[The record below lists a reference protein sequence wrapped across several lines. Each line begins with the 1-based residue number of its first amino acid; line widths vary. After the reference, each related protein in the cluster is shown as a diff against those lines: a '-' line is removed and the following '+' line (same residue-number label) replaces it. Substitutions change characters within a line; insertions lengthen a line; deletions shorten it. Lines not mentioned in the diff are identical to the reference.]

1 MVLCGLACPVV
12 SAATGGGVLPD
23 APDGVGAY
31 ARGHIIIRT
40 RPGVGPAEL
49 ADRRITL
56 HGKGSKGAAARLRT
70 RNSVALADALAQWQV
85 TAIRPLFENG
95 FANPALARRLGLD
108 RYWRL
113 GVAPESDTPEM
124 VAELGRFGALI
135 ERAELDG
142 LGGVAEMIPDDP
154 QFGLLWGMHNTGQV
168 IGEQPGTPGAD
179 INITPAWEFTNGDPN
194 LVLAVLDAGMNA
206 HPEIAGRMIPGK
218 NVAAV
223 PDNDDTSDV
232 CISQGSHVAGTAA
245 GQGSNGIGVAGVDW
259 SCRIMPVRVLNDC
272 SGNPE
277 SWLAEGL
284 IWATD
289 NGADV
294 INMSLQYFGGTTVLH
309 DAIRYAHGRGVV
321 MIAAAGNIAATQVA
335 FPARWQ
341 ETIAVGAID
350 NSGSRWSA
358 SSRGPNLDVM
368 APGVNVWSL
377 DGAAGYKFLSGT
389 SMATPHV
396 SGTIALAR
404 SRDPNLTPDM
414 LKQIIQ
420 DTAVDMGASGF
431 DNETGYGRLDAHS
444 AIVAIPILA
453 DLDGDGAVAVPDLLM
468 LLAAWGACPQPCS
481 PECTADIDASCTVDV
496 ADLLV
501 LLANWG

>member
-168 IGEQPGTPGAD
+168 VGEQPGTPGAD
-179 INITPAWEFTNGDPN
+179 INITPAWEFINGDPN
-194 LVLAVLDAGMNA
+194 LVLAVLDAGLDA
-206 HPEIAGRMIPGK
+206 HLEIAGRMIPGK
-218 NVAAV
+218 NVAAA

-232 CISQGSHVAGTAA
+232 CISHGTHVAGIAA

-294 INMSLQYFGGTTVLH
+294 INMSLQYFQGTTALH
-309 DAIRYAHGRGVV
+309 DAIRYAHGQGVV

-377 DGAAGYKFLSGT
+377 DSAAGYKFLSGT

-420 DTAVDMGASGF
+420 DTAVDMGTSGF